1 MREPTAESLEAYDSP
16 LERLQLLGGDDE
28 AIAAFLD
35 ELDVRGPRD
44 REMLRELA
52 RTSPLSR
59 PERFDADHRHVLV
72 ALESLRRHGHHGA
85 RAGAEL
91 GPLRMP
97 IRYLVELV
105 ARYVVVAHCKN
116 VAMQLRNLYWLREMQ
131 SESGSKELEL
141 LRPARFDAQALVE
154 ITKGRE
160 IGVPT
165 FVIGG
170 LLIPAG
176 LSLWRLASG
185 TVREW
190 WIALLVGPAWSRARE
205 PAHPALADAGA
216 RRALAQRR
224 PLRKPAE
231 GALPA
236 LRDRG
241 DHADARRLDRAAA
254 AGDAVAREL
263 GGLCEIRGVGRVV
276 PSDLQSE
283 RERGR
288 HDPHDRG
295 CGGRPLRVHR
305 PTALGA
311 EETQPDVPE
320 RQGSR
325 QPRPRGRS
333 RNATVRDDVDVLLG
347 SGGGL

>member
-1 MREPTAESLEAYDSP
+1 MRDPSVESLEEQYDSP

-28 AIAAFLD
+28 AVAAFLD

-52 RTSPLSR
+52 RTSPLAR
-59 PERFDADHRHVLV
+59 PERFDADHRRVVV

-85 RAGAEL
+85 RAGEQL

-97 IRYLVELV
+97 IRYLIELV

-165 FVIGG
+165 FVIGAV
-170 LLIPAG
+170 LIPAG
-176 LSLWRLASG
+176 LSIWRLATG

-190 WIALLVGPAWSRARE
+190 WIAVLVGAVAAAVGLAISWFVLRGAALASRRIRLSLTQPLAELWRTLGHCGSPPRDHSRRFAIVAITLTLSVWIVLPLLVTLS
-205 PAHPALADAGA
+205 
-216 RRALAQRR
+216 
-224 PLRKPAE
+224 
-231 GALPA
+231 
-236 LRDRG
+236 
-241 DHADARRLDRAAA
+241 
-254 AGDAVAREL
+254 VA
-263 GGLCEIRGVGRVV
+263 
-276 PSDLQSE
+276 
-283 RERGR
+283 
-288 HDPHDRG
+288 
-295 CGGRPLRVHR
+295 
-305 PTALGA
+305 
-311 EETQPDVPE
+311 
-320 RQGSR
+320 
-325 QPRPRGRS
+325 
-333 RNATVRDDVDVLLG
+333 N
-347 SGGGL
+347 